1 MAISYLLSPTDPT
14 PHGFNLI
21 ETAIVLGVIGL
32 VVGGV
37 WAAHSS
43 MKTAQI
49 AEQTFNGVTT
59 MAREL
64 LPLFPVSVLAQDNDM
79 NNCGVRQRY
88 ADVGISLLS
97 GKLDGFVAT
106 GNTYNCMSLFD
117 TPIGTVNGYTA
128 EMAFYPSTSTYFG
141 SEGIRIGIMLHD
153 VPKNICRRL
162 IARVKGL
169 MDSDLQGHGLFKGIG
184 FNGAPYGGSYSWQAY
199 YVHQQ
204 HYSGG
209 HVYRYDA
216 TACTADRNELIF
228 VINTP
233 SN

>member
-1 MAISYLLSPTDPT
+1 MPPPAKAT

-32 VVGGV
+32 VVGGI

-64 LPLFPVSVLAQDNDM
+64 LPLFPLSVLALQSVASYGN
-79 NNCGVRQRY
+79 RLSY
-88 ADVGISLLS
+88 AGTAVTLLT
-97 GKLDGFVAT
+97 GKLDGFMPGGT
-106 GNTYNCMSLFD
+106 TQYSGMPGFI
-117 TPIGTVNGYTA
+117 TPMGTTNGVTPV
-128 EMAFYPSTSTYFG
+128 MAFFPEGSSFFG
-141 SEGIRIGIMLHD
+141 SEGQRVGILLD
-153 VPKNICRRL
+153 EVPKDICRRL
-162 IARVKGL
+162 AARVKGL
-169 MDSDLQGHGLFKGIG
+169 MDSDPQGNGLFKGIY
-184 FNGAPYGGSYSWQAY
+184 FQGAPYGGSYTYQAL

-204 HYSGG
+204 YYSGG

-216 TACTADRNELIF
+216 NACTADRNRMDF
-228 VINTP
+228 QINTP

>member
-1 MAISYLLSPTDPT
+1 VSSPSPAKYSCR
-14 PHGFNLI
+14 GFNLI

-32 VVGGV
+32 VVGGI

-43 MKTAQI
+43 MKTSQI

-64 LPLFPVSVLAQDNDM
+64 LPLFPLSVLAQDNNM
-79 NNCGVRQRY
+79 NNASVRQRY
-88 ADVGISLLS
+88 ADTAINLLS
-97 GKLDGFVAT
+97 GKLDGFVAR
-106 GNTYNCMSLFD
+106 GNSYNGTTFLD

-128 EMAFYPSTSTYFG
+128 GMGFYPSSSTYFG
-141 SEGIRIGIMLHD
+141 SEGLRIGIMLHD
-153 VPKNICRRL
+153 VPQNICRRL

-169 MDSDLQGHGLFKGIG
+169 MDSDLQGHGLFKGIY
-184 FNGAPYGGSYSWQAY
+184 FNGAPYGGSYSWQAL

-204 HYSGG
+204 YYNGG

-216 TACTADRNELIF
+216 GACAANRNELIF
-228 VINTP
+228 QINTP

>member
-1 MAISYLLSPTDPT
+1 MLPPAKAT
-14 PHGFNLI
+14 PYGFNLI

-32 VVGGV
+32 VVGGI

-97 GKLDGFVAT
+97 GKLDGFVAR
-106 GNTYNCMSLFD
+106 GNTYSCMSLFD
-117 TPIGTVNGYTA
+117 TPIGTVNGYTSG
-128 EMAFYPSTSTYFG
+128 MGFYPHASSVFG
-141 SEGIRIGIMLHD
+141 AEGLRIAIILRE

-169 MDSDLQGHGLFKGIG
+169 MDSDPQGHGLFKGIY

-204 HYSGG
+204 YYNGG
-209 HVYRYDA
+209 HVYRYDGN
-216 TACTADRNELIF
+216 ACTADRNELTIM
-228 VINTP
+228 INTP